1 MIIGMPKILVA
12 FYEKERERLRSIMF
26 GVGGSFKE
34 TSCCFQKSSGIYKRM
49 KNRMR
54 VKTWNKFCTLVK
66 DFDIFRWADCQRMH
80 MSSLAATETL

>member
-1 MIIGMPKILVA
+1 MTMGMPEILVA

-49 KNRMR
+49 ENRYEL
-54 VKTWNKFCTLVK
+54 KL
-66 DFDIFRWADCQRMH
+66 
-80 MSSLAATETL
+80 ETSFVHL